1 MDSMSIGLFG
11 DSFAHCQHF
20 VHSDIISTPQSM
32 NEFDSTVI
40 PAMPTWAGMLPDTIN
55 YANGGTDLSWSFLNF
70 LENHEKHDTIVF
82 VITDPNRIT
91 LRAKHLDIS
100 KRQGLPEGG
109 LRISGVNA
117 NQSADKANYFKN
129 AVRLEDIHA
138 GHAYDALRNWQT
150 YIQLDTPERDWLHYG
165 VLINELQRIRPDIK
179 LIKAFNH
186 PTLQCL
192 PISIKENI
200 LNLEVNRFA
209 KLGYFP
215 FKHFD
220 NIPLDTECNY
230 LHNICRAEFFSSES
244 FKSRWDNQDK
254 WFDVR
259 AGHITSQSH
268 LILFKIITAW
278 LQTNDRWLNFDIEE
292 FTNNNTDI
300 DDCFIRRGSN
310 LNDWNEAFLKRRAA
324 KENINTK
331 YDGKNK

>member
-1 MDSMSIGLFG
+1 MSIGLFG
-11 DSFAHCQHF
+11 DSFAHCKHY
-20 VHSDIISTPQSM
+20 VDDIIFTPQSR
-32 NEFDSTVI
+32 NEFDSIIV
-40 PAMPTWAGMLPDTIN
+40 PAMPSWASMLPDITN
-55 YANGGTDLSWSFLNF
+55 YAHGGTDLSWSFLNF

-82 VITDPNRIT
+82 VVTGPDRIT
-91 LRAKHLDIS
+91 LRTDHLGIS
-100 KRQGLPEGG
+100 KGRDVPEGG
-109 LRISGVNA
+109 QRISGVNA

-129 AVRLEDIHA
+129 AARVEDIHA

-150 YIQLDTPERDWLHYG
+150 YVQLDTPERDWLHYG

-186 PTLQCL
+186 PTLQCH
-192 PISIKENI
+192 PFSIKENI

-259 AGHITSQSH
+259 AGHITSKSH

-292 FTNNNTDI
+292 FKNNNTDV
-300 DDCFIRRGSN
+300 DDCFIRRGSH
-310 LNDWNEAFLKRRAA
+310 LQDWNEAFLKRRADE
-324 KENINTK
+324 ENINTK